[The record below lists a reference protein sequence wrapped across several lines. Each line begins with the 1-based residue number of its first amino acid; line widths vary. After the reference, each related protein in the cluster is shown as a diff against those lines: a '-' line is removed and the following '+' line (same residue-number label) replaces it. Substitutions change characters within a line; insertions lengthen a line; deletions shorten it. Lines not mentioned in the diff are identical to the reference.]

1 MNEREPRTGE
11 DGGVSAQRG
20 RGMYTKDVG
29 RGGHQEG
36 Q

>member
-1 MNEREPRTGE
+1 MDECEPRTGE

-20 RGMYTKDVG
+20 RGIYTKDAG